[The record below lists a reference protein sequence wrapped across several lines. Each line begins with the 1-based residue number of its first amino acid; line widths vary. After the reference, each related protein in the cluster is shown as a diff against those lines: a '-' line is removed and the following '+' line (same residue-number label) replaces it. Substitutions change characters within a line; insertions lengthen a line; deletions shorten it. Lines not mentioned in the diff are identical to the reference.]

1 MSRLKFI
8 AELNRLHNVKVQC
21 LESHNFIIHQISVL
35 EKKLKNPEKLL
46 HPEIVR
52 KQKIF
57 LEKETKRLFR
67 QIKEIET
74 KMDFVS
80 NLADIRKSY
89 AQDRVE

>member
-1 MSRLKFI
+1 MSRLKFV
-8 AELNRLHNVKVQC
+8 AELNRLHNLKIDC
-21 LESHNFIIHQISVL
+21 LECHSQIVHRISVL
-35 EKKLKNPEKLL
+35 EKNLQTPEKLL

-80 NLADIRKSY
+80 KLTDIKKSY
-89 AQDRVE
+89 AQGRDE